1 MTASQKKKGGRA
13 ALIVVLCLL
22 AICLAAGGT
31 LYGLLRSKL
40 NRLQAGASLSLTYQV
55 APTTSEQPALYAVL
69 EKVGATQG
77 SISGLYAPGKIQLSF
92 SRGNSAKPF
101 TRVYIDQNETLY
113 DAGQL
118 YEYIRGVATE
128 NVPLAGLLL
137 PSWGMGSYI
146 SQEQLANV
154 LGVQLSAVEMQDM
167 TGFALVPGALQKV
180 SPENALDGY
189 TYYQL
194 PAQGSDVTLV
204 VGLPLKSLLG
214 DSIPV
219 DIRITI
225 PTHSVTMALQG
236 TITPADT
243 SALTAPTSRMTD
255 EDVNTFV
262 QLRQTLES
270 FGQLLDSALQSA
282 Q

>member
-1 MTASQKKKGGRA
+1 MNSSKKRSRA
-13 ALIVVLCLL
+13 VLIVVVCILAVCLV
-22 AICLAAGGT
+22 AGGT
-31 LYGLLRSKL
+31 VYGLLRSKV
-40 NRLQAGASLSLTYQV
+40 NRLQSGASFSLTYQV
-55 APTTSEQPALYAVL
+55 TPTTSEQPALYSVL

-77 SISGLYAPGKIQLSF
+77 SISGQYAPGKIQLSF
-92 SRGNSAKPF
+92 ARGNSAKPF
-101 TRVYIDQNETLY
+101 TRVYIDQSETLY

-118 YEYIRGVATE
+118 YEYIRGIAAE

-154 LGVQLSAVEMQDM
+154 LGVELSAVEMQDM

-180 SPENALDGY
+180 SPDNALDSY

-194 PAQGSDVTLV
+194 PAQGSDVALV
-204 VGLPLKSLLG
+204 VGLPLKSLFE

-225 PTHSVTMALQG
+225 PAHSVSMTLQG
-236 TITPADT
+236 TLSPADT

-270 FGQLLDSALQSA
+270 FGQLLDSALQNA